1 MTICQ
6 YGTKYSKYKISH
18 PKNCP
23 KTFKLLP
30 KWRNFAK
37 SGHTECDLTDNIIL
51 SIQRIIKHL
60 IETVVLKM
68 YQDEHDIV

>member
-1 MTICQ
+1 M
-6 YGTKYSKYKISH
+6 
-18 PKNCP
+18 P